1 MTMTEARPLDIIVIG
16 AGISG
21 LTAAGAL
28 GRQGHRVVVG
38 HFLFLLIKY

>member
-1 MTMTEARPLDIIVIG
+1 
-16 AGISG
+16 

-38 HFLFLLIKY
+38 FLLLVHSASIKVEC